1 MLPDA
6 ECILIVKEILS
17 KLQLG
22 DFVIKVNHR
31 KILDGIFELCGVPSA
46 MFRTICSAVDKLD
59 KVNKITVILTYK
71 SFGAKSL
78 KMLYCSINKNYKY
91 RPHGKKFEKKW

>member
-59 KVNKITVILTYK
+59 KVNKITVMLTYK
-71 SFGAKSL
+71 YNYFGDNPL
-78 KMLYCSINKNYKY
+78 NMLYYSI
-91 RPHGKKFEKKW
+91 HKKLQI

>member
-1 MLPDA
+1 MKKFIPIDGHFNFQQDFDIAGQYDLMLPDA

-59 KVNKITVILTYK
+59 KVNKITVMLTYK
-71 SFGAKSL
+71 
-78 KMLYCSINKNYKY
+78 YN
-91 RPHGKKFEKKW
+91 

>member
-71 SFGAKSL
+71 YKSL
-78 KMLYCSINKNYKY
+78 NMFYYSIHKNYKY
-91 RPHGKKFEKKW
+91 RLHGKKFEKKW